1 MKLRQY
7 KLNKNIVFGSSG
19 LIGTAFYNLVRKDKN
34 FIFFSKSNK
43 KFKLLDFNSN
53 LSKFPYKEINRCYF
67 FSSPRIIKKNFKQN
81 NFKLEFEWLKKLIV
95 NIKIDSLIYISS
107 SSVYYKKKNLIGLTK
122 LKCEKYII
130 KNKNLFFN
138 YQIWRPFNII
148 GEKYTNSDHFHNY
161 LFKQMFLKKKKSST
175 FQGNASDMRG
185 YASVDHFVKVLY
197 KFSKINNSFVRDY
210 GNKDLVKISEVINL
224 FNIYYK
230 KINKKNFKPFFKS
243 NFINISKIMS
253 KKNSV
258 FYNKKSI
265 TVLKNYLQKSI
276 NEK

>member
-1 MKLRQY
+1 
-7 KLNKNIVFGSSG
+7 
-19 LIGTAFYNLVRKDKN
+19 
-34 FIFFSKSNK
+34 
-43 KFKLLDFNSN
+43 
-53 LSKFPYKEINRCYF
+53 
-67 FSSPRIIKKNFKQN
+67 
-81 NFKLEFEWLKKLIV
+81 
-95 NIKIDSLIYISS
+95 
-107 SSVYYKKKNLIGLTK
+107 
-122 LKCEKYII
+122 
-130 KNKNLFFN
+130 
-138 YQIWRPFNII
+138 
-148 GEKYTNSDHFHNY
+148 
-161 LFKQMFLKKKKSST
+161 
-175 FQGNASDMRG
+175 MRG

-210 GNKDLVKISEVINL
+210 GNKNLVKISEVINL